1 MNEKHI
7 PDFLIGL
14 VVEAQRRQQFDD
26 GIDDAA
32 LAWLM
37 QARAQQSRAC
47 WDFNA
52 LTGTLYAADA
62 GRPAP
67 LVFQRVPFFAAH
79 VADLLRTPRWP
90 LLLGVGNRRAFNTER
105 ARLVDRLKDRKQFGL
120 AEAIDDI
127 RLEQDGSYVRGTY
140 DPEGLDLLIAD

>member
-1 MNEKHI
+1 MNKNRI

-14 VVEAQRRQQFDD
+14 VIEAQRRQQFDD

-37 QARAQQSRAC
+37 QAKAQQHRAS
-47 WDFNA
+47 WEYNA

-67 LVFQRVPFFAAH
+67 LVFQRASFFAAH
-79 VADLLRTPRWP
+79 VADLLRMPRWP
-90 LLLGVGNRRAFNTER
+90 LLLGVGNRRAFHTER
-105 ARLVDRLKDRKQFGL
+105 ARLVDRLKERKQFAL
-120 AEAIDDI
+120 AGAIDDI